1 MSNKIVSLLIVATI
15 LCYAFAGLRVDLNR
29 KSKLKQT
36 LPDIQDI
43 LSNSI
48 PLTEQDM
55 NDMKQGKVPDSL
67 KDVYKS
73 ERVNL
78 ENYEDFQYYGPI
90 QIGSQRQEF
99 SVIYDT
105 GSAWLWVP
113 HPDCKGCPTKHSF
126 DPSSS
131 TTYAT
136 KGKSKSLYYGRGEVH
151 GVIATDDVS
160 IGDSNSA
167 NINFVHVK
175 ESKDNEGL
183 MSDGVVGLSLAS
195 DHEAK
200 LLVDVLYES
209 GAINKR
215 EFLVYIGKEGFDD
228 SYIEFG
234 EFEGDKTKGTV
245 IEVQPRDNSGN
256 YFFWNVTLDSL
267 HYKNAKLELSTYNTV
282 WDTGTS
288 LIELPNKDFFKI
300 LASIANGRKL
310 YYNDDLGVFY
320 KCKSVTEQNEDLY
333 FTFSDKQVR
342 VSPHEYIQYYENI
355 CIISL
360 TNMRDSDLIMLG
372 DSFLRGSKILHDQE
386 NKQIVLFDQ
395 HIYRDSDG
403 QSSLIWFWALLGFI
417 GAINMCMV
425 LFCVWRSKNKNSQNE
440 VYARIH
446 PRINYA

>member
-55 NDMKQGKVPDSL
+55 NNMKQGKVPDSL

-78 ENYEDFQYYGPI
+78 KNYEDFQYYGPI
-90 QIGSQRQEF
+90 KIGSRSKKF
-99 SVIYDT
+99 NVIYDT
-105 GSAWLWVP
+105 GSPWLWVP
-113 HPDCKGCPTKHSF
+113 QPGCEGCPTKHSF

-136 KGKSKSLYYGRGEVH
+136 KGKSKSLYYGKGHVH
-151 GVIATDDVS
+151 GIIATDDIS
-160 IGDSNSA
+160 IGNSNSA

-175 ESKDNEGL
+175 EGKDNEGM
-183 MSDGVVGLSLAS
+183 MSDGIVGLSLAS
-195 DHEAK
+195 DDEAK
-200 LLVDVLYES
+200 LLVDVLYQS

-234 EFEGDKTKGTV
+234 EFEGDKTNGTV
-245 IEVQPRDNSGN
+245 LEVQPFDNKGS

-267 HYKNAKLELSTYNTV
+267 HYKDAKQELSTYNTI

-288 LIELPNKDFFKI
+288 LIGLPNKDYFKI
-300 LASIANGRKL
+300 LSSIANGRKFM
-310 YYNDDLGVFY
+310 YDDDLGVFY
-320 KCKSVTEQNEDLY
+320 ECKSVTEQNEDLY

-342 VSPHEYIQYYENI
+342 VSPHEYIQYYEDVCVI
-355 CIISL
+355 L
-360 TNMRDSDLIMLG
+360 LMNMGESDFIMLG
-372 DSFLRGSKILHDQE
+372 DSFLRGSRILHDQE
-386 NKQIVLFDQ
+386 NK
-395 HIYRDSDG
+395 
-403 QSSLIWFWALLGFI
+403 
-417 GAINMCMV
+417 
-425 LFCVWRSKNKNSQNE
+425 
-440 VYARIH
+440 
-446 PRINYA
+446 

>member
-55 NDMKQGKVPDSL
+55 NNMKQGKVPDSL

-78 ENYEDFQYYGPI
+78 KNFKDVQYYGPI

-99 SVIYDT
+99 SVVYDT
-105 GSAWLWVP
+105 GSPWLWVP
-113 HPDCKGCPTKHSF
+113 QPGCEGCPTKHSF

-160 IGDSNSA
+160 IGNSNSA

-175 ESKDNEGL
+175 ESKDYEGL

-195 DHEAK
+195 DDEAK
-200 LLVDVLYES
+200 LLVDVLYQS

-267 HYKNAKLELSTYNTV
+267 HYKNAKFELSTYNTV
-282 WDTGTS
+282 WDTGT
-288 LIELPNKDFFKI
+288 
-300 LASIANGRKL
+300 
-310 YYNDDLGVFY
+310 
-320 KCKSVTEQNEDLY
+320 
-333 FTFSDKQVR
+333 
-342 VSPHEYIQYYENI
+342 
-355 CIISL
+355 
-360 TNMRDSDLIMLG
+360 
-372 DSFLRGSKILHDQE
+372 
-386 NKQIVLFDQ
+386 
-395 HIYRDSDG
+395 
-403 QSSLIWFWALLGFI
+403 
-417 GAINMCMV
+417 
-425 LFCVWRSKNKNSQNE
+425 
-440 VYARIH
+440 
-446 PRINYA
+446 